1 MRPKILLTGENGQL
15 GRALTALL
23 PSLGDVTALD
33 RRQLD
38 LCKPDDIRRSIRSIQ
53 PSIILNTAAY
63 TAVDQAESDKATAQ
77 AVNAD
82 APRVMSEEA
91 KQIGAVVVHF
101 STDYVFDGSKRSPYL
116 ESDVPRPRNTYGRTK
131 LAGEQAIQ
139 ESGIPYLIFRT
150 GWVYAREGRNFLLTV
165 LRLATQQETLR
176 IVQDQI
182 GAPTWSCEIA
192 KATTNILAQ
201 ICEHQDPLL
210 SFSTV
215 SGLYHMTAAG
225 ETSWYDFAK
234 AILEEAQ
241 HHLPDSPWL
250 TAATERRPLI
260 ARQVVPI
267 TTKEYPNLR
276 PAGLLIRCYRTPA
289 SRARSIPSCRT
300 GVPNY
305 VQFSRD
311 T

>member
-1 MRPKILLTGENGQL
+1 MTPKILLTGKNGQL
-15 GRALTALL
+15 GRALLAQL
-23 PSLGDVTALD
+23 PRPWDVTALD
-33 RRQLD
+33 RQQLD
-38 LCKPDDIRRSIRSIQ
+38 LSKPDDIRRSIRSIR
-53 PSIILNTAAY
+53 PLIIVNTAAY
-63 TAVDQAESDKATAQ
+63 TAVDQAESERGEAQ
-77 AVNAD
+77 AVNGD
-82 APRVMSEEA
+82 APQVMAEEA
-91 KQIGAVVVHF
+91 KQIGAAVLHF

-116 ESDVPRPRNTYGRTK
+116 ETDIPSPQNVYGRTK

-139 ESGIPYLIFRT
+139 ESGVPHLIFRT
-150 GWVYAREGRNFLLTV
+150 AWIYAREGRNFLLTV
-165 LRLATQQETLR
+165 LRLATQRETLR

-267 TTKEYPNLR
+267 TTQEYP
-276 PAGLLIRCYRTPA
+276 TPA
-289 SRARSIPSCRT
+289 SRPAYSLLSNDRLASVFNTQLPDWRMQLRSVFTP
-300 GVPNY
+300 
-305 VQFSRD
+305 
-311 T
+311 